1 MEILTI
7 IGYVFLILGAVFL
20 FLGALGLFRM
30 PDVYTRL
37 QAGTKASTLGAMAFM
52 LGVGFLQPDWM
63 VKILIIIVFLTIA
76 NPLSSHA
83 IARAAHKRNLKPY
96 TKGEADAL
104 EIREQ
109 YAELSTIKE
118 EQA

>member
-7 IGYVFLILGAVFL
+7 IGYIFLLLGAAFI
-20 FLGALGLFRM
+20 FLGALGIYRM

-37 QAGTKASTLGAMAFM
+37 QAGTKASTLGAIAFM

-83 IARAAHKRNLKPY
+83 LARAAHKNNQKPY

-104 EIREQ
+104 EISEHK
-109 YAELSTIKE
+109 AELSTENKT
-118 EQA
+118 QS

>member
-7 IGYVFLILGAVFL
+7 IGNAFLLLGAVFL
-20 FLGALGLFRM
+20 FLGALGLYRM

-37 QAGTKASTLGAMAFM
+37 QAGTKASTLGAIAFM

-83 IARAAHKRNLKPY
+83 IARAAHKRNVKPF

-104 EIREQ
+104 EARKHETS
-109 YAELSTIKE
+109 LSTEKE
-118 EQA
+118 IQA

>member
-7 IGYVFLILGAVFL
+7 IGYSFLILGAVFL
-20 FLGALGLFRM
+20 FLGALGLYRM

-37 QAGTKASTLGAMAFM
+37 QAGTKASTLGAIAFM

-83 IARAAHKRNLKPY
+83 IARAAHKRGQKPY
-96 TKGEADAL
+96 TKGEKDAL
-104 EIREQ
+104 EIDEHK
-109 YAELSTIKE
+109 AELSTEKGK
-118 EQA
+118 QS

>member
-7 IGYVFLILGAVFL
+7 IGYAFLILGAVFL
-20 FLGALGLFRM
+20 FLGALGLYRM

-37 QAGTKASTLGAMAFM
+37 QAGTKASTLGAISFM

-63 VKILIIIVFLTIA
+63 VKIIIIIVFLTIA

-83 IARAAHKRNLKPY
+83 IARAAHRRNVKPY

-104 EIREQ
+104 EE
-109 YAELSTIKE
+109 AELSTEKRT
-118 EQA
+118 QA